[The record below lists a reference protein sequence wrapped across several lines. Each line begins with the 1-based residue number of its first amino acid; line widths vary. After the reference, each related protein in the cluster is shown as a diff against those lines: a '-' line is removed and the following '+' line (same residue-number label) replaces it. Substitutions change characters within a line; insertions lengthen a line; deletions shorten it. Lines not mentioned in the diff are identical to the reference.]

1 MSIEQSGNAV
11 TNGSI
16 IAGNQNN
23 QTIHQYAAKGTNRE
37 IQDLYERLRRGDSSD
52 SNSDFCAE
60 LEHYMSLQPE
70 IDVRGLD
77 AKLIESNRKDL
88 LFLAKQMKEKAA
100 KAIMRRQTSRTAQRI
115 FVIILDQIHYDFIM
129 KVTPLIEADCP
140 RVAVDEKIGSIIDD
154 LYTSLGEN
162 LLELTAKDLLGLLF
176 FLGGNCHIRWD
187 KC

>member
-1 MSIEQSGNAV
+1 MSIEQSGNDV
-11 TNGSI
+11 SNGSI
-16 IAGNQNN
+16 VGGNQTN
-23 QTIHQYAAKGTNRE
+23 QTIYQYAAKGTNRE
-37 IQDLYERLRRGDSSD
+37 IQDLYESLRRGGASD

-60 LEHYMSLQPE
+60 LKHYMSLQPE

-77 AKLIESNRKDL
+77 AKLIESNRRDL

-140 RVAVDEKIGSIIDD
+140 RVDVDEKISSILDD
-154 LYTSLGEN
+154 LYMSLGEN